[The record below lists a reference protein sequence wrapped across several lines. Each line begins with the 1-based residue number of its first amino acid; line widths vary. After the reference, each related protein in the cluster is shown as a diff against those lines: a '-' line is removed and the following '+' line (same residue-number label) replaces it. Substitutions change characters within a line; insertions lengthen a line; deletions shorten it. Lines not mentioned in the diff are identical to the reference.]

1 MDPKEL
7 ALESWS
13 LSRPKMVKAL
23 KKAGMLEEALEK
35 AEDLAG
41 DLISALVSRGV
52 PFELARER
60 GLGRFIYLPSEKDQP
75 RLSPDVMPLQ
85 P

>member
-1 MDPKEL
+1 MDPKKM
-7 ALESWS
+7 ALESWK

-23 KKAGMLEEALEK
+23 KKAGMLEKALEM
-35 AEDLAG
+35 AEENVLELG
-41 DLISALVSRGV
+41 STLVSRGV
-52 PFELARER
+52 PYELARER
-60 GLGRFIYLPSEKDQP
+60 ALGMFIYLPSEKEQP